1 MMKKYKSLV
10 TSVLILLLF
19 ILLPNFDIFAQCI
32 NINTCCSDNPPPA
45 AFCSGC
51 PPCPAV
57 PLDGGLSALLLAGV
71 AYGAKRI
78 YGKGKS

>member
-10 TSVLILLLF
+10 TSVLILLF
-19 ILLPNFDIFAQCI
+19 TLLPNFDIFAQCI
-32 NINTCCSDNPPPA
+32 NFTSCCSDSPPPA